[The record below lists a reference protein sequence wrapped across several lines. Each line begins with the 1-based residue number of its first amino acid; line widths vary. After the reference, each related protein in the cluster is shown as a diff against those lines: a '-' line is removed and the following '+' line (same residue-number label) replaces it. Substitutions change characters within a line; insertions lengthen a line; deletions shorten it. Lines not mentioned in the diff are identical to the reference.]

1 MKKDEKSNEGVTD
14 LEEEDKEQDWEN
26 RNGEREMKKL
36 YKRKG
41 KRDELGDTYVRGVN
55 GKLLGRC
62 SPFINVIIFFLIFKN
77 AISSIHQKNSFKKFI

>member
-1 MKKDEKSNEGVTD
+1 
-14 LEEEDKEQDWEN
+14 
-26 RNGEREMKKL
+26 MKKL

-62 SPFINVIIFFLIFKN
+62 SPFINVIIFFLICKN
-77 AISSIHQKNSFKKFI
+77 AISSIH